1 MIKQLTLPL
10 SLRIGRSLVLGST
23 AAVAFG
29 GFAAQAHAAP
39 RASSAVVV
47 NGTLVI
53 TEDNAGHTVDVILS
67 ATDPNSLQVITDGT
81 DVQAFDH
88 AQFSQI
94 LIFGG
99 RGNDIIHIG
108 NGFSDEQ
115 VTVDGG
121 AGNDTIVGGDGK
133 DMLFGGR
140 GNDTVTGGRG
150 ADTAVLG
157 SGSDSFI
164 WNPGDGSDD
173 VDGQRGSDTMVF
185 NGAAADER
193 MSLSANGSQSVLT
206 RNVGT
211 ITMNMD
217 SIESLDLNTF
227 GGGDAVDVGDL
238 SGTSL
243 RKVDVDLADPSG
255 APDGVAD
262 DVAVFGTEGNDHIKV
277 SADTGAAVVRGL
289 RPTVHISGADASLD
303 ELQISALGGQDTASV
318 DEDVSSVIGVT
329 VDLGDQPRP
338 DREPSDDSGDTE
350 TTQPA
355 F

>member
-10 SLRIGRSLVLGST
+10 SLRMARSLVLGST
-23 AAVAFG
+23 AAVVLG
-29 GFAAQAHAAP
+29 GFTAQADAAP

-53 TEDNAGHTVDVILS
+53 TEDNAGHTVDVSLS
-67 ATDPNSLQVITDGT
+67 ATDPNNLQVITDGT
-81 DVQAFDH
+81 DVQAFDRT
-88 AQFSQI
+88 QFTQI
-94 LIFGG
+94 LVHGG
-99 RGNDIIHIG
+99 RGNDIIQIG

-121 AGNDTIVGGDGK
+121 AGADTIVGGDGK
-133 DMLFGGR
+133 DVLFGGR
-140 GNDTVTGGRG
+140 GNDTVNGGRG
-150 ADTAVLG
+150 ADLALLG
-157 SGSDSFI
+157 SGSDSFV

-185 NGAAADER
+185 NGSAADER
-193 MSLSANGSQSVLT
+193 MSVFANGSQSVLT

-217 SIESLDLNTF
+217 SIEGLVLNTL
-227 GGGDAVDVGDL
+227 GGADEVVVADL

-243 RKVDVDLADPSG
+243 GKVDVDLADPSG
-255 APDGVAD
+255 APDRAAD
-262 DVAVFGTEGNDHIKV
+262 DVVVFGTEGNDHIKV

-289 RPTVHISGADASLD
+289 RPTLHISGADASLD
-303 ELQISALGGQDTASV
+303 ELQISALGGQDRAKV
-318 DEDVSSVIGVT
+318 DDDVSSVIGVK
-329 VDLGDQPRP
+329 VDLGDQPAP
-338 DREPSDDSGDTE
+338 DREPNDDVDQ
-350 TTQPA
+350 QPA